1 MNTQVQNILRACAV
15 QIPTLLRGKER
26 LEFISNEILPKL
38 PEQQKMV
45 LVNFFHSLLLE
56 MRKRNAS
63 DLDLGGLGANGHIWM
78 RIQGV
83 KAPVKDWVMMNE
95 DESDILILAILSA
108 QERMTLLNLLSFDF
122 SYVVRDE
129 VAGIDYR
136 FRGTAYFELHHL
148 SINMRAINAT
158 VRSIRTYEFHPH
170 VLRVL
175 SLEHTKEGIVLVTG
189 ITGAGKSTTLDAII
203 DFNNRTMPAHIVV
216 IASPLE
222 YIHTSKR
229 SIVKHREVGVDTLT
243 FKTGAIEA
251 LRQDPDM
258 IVIGEMRDPE
268 TMMAALEIADSGH
281 KVLSTLHTSSAVE
294 SIDRI
299 IGEMPPGEQQRVQNR
314 LADVLRCVIS
324 QKLIPGVDGK
334 LVLAKEILVM
344 TPSIRAAIKNNNT
357 SEIYQMIAESK
368 NLGMNTLEQ
377 DLHRLFT
384 ARKISMETALNY
396 ANNKRR
402 MKQLLHDK
410 LLLSRG

>member
-1 MNTQVQNILRACAV
+1 
-15 QIPTLLRGKER
+15 
-26 LEFISNEILPKL
+26 
-38 PEQQKMV
+38 
-45 LVNFFHSLLLE
+45 
-56 MRKRNAS
+56 
-63 DLDLGGLGANGHIWM
+63 
-78 RIQGV
+78 
-83 KAPVKDWVMMNE
+83 
-95 DESDILILAILSA
+95 
-108 QERMTLLNLLSFDF
+108 
-122 SYVVRDE
+122 
-129 VAGIDYR
+129 
-136 FRGTAYFELHHL
+136 
-148 SINMRAINAT
+148 
-158 VRSIRTYEFHPH
+158 
-170 VLRVL
+170 
-175 SLEHTKEGIVLVTG
+175 
-189 ITGAGKSTTLDAII
+189 
-203 DFNNRTMPAHIVV
+203 
-216 IASPLE
+216 
-222 YIHTSKR
+222 
-229 SIVKHREVGVDTLT
+229 
-243 FKTGAIEA
+243 
-251 LRQDPDM
+251 M
-258 IVIGEMRDPE
+258 IVIGEMRDPD

-324 QKLIPGVDGK
+324 QKLIPGLDGK

>member
-1 MNTQVQNILRACAV
+1 MNAQVQNILRACAA
-15 QIPTLLRGKER
+15 QIPMLLRGKER

-45 LVNFFHSLLLE
+45 LVNFFNLLLLE

-63 DLDLGGLGANGHIWM
+63 DLDLGGLGANRQVWLRVEGT
-78 RIQGV
+78 
-83 KAPVKDWVMMNE
+83 KAPVKDWGMLNE
-95 DESDILILAILSA
+95 TESDILILAVLSI
-108 QERMTLLNLLSFDF
+108 QERMTLLNLLSLDF
-122 SYVVRDE
+122 SYVVKDE

-148 SINMRAINAT
+148 TINMRAINAT
-158 VRSIRTYEFHPH
+158 VRPIQSYGFHPH

-175 SLEHTKEGIVLVTG
+175 SLEHTKEGLILVTG

-216 IASPLE
+216 IASPVE

-229 SIVKHREVGVDTLT
+229 SIVKHREVGEDTLT
-243 FKTGAIEA
+243 FKTGAIES

-258 IVIGEMRDPE
+258 IVIGEMRDPD

-324 QKLIPGVDGK
+324 QKLIPGSDGR

-368 NLGMNTLEQ
+368 NIGMNTLEQ

-384 ARKISMETALNY
+384 TRKISMETALNF

-402 MKQLLHDK
+402 IKQLLHDQ

>member
-1 MNTQVQNILRACAV
+1 MNTQVQNILRACAA
-15 QIPTLLRGKER
+15 QIPTLMREKER

-63 DLDLGGLGANGHIWM
+63 DLDLGGFGANGHVWM
-78 RIQGV
+78 RIEGV
-83 KAPVKDWVMMNE
+83 KAPMKDWVMMSE

-108 QERMTLLNLLSFDF
+108 QERITLLNLLSFDF
-122 SYVVRDE
+122 SYVVKDE

-158 VRSIRTYEFHPH
+158 VRSIRSYEFHPH

-216 IASPLE
+216 IASPVE

-258 IVIGEMRDPE
+258 IVIGEMRDPD

-324 QKLIPGVDGK
+324 QKLIPGIDGK

-384 ARKISMETALNY
+384 ARKISMETALNF

-402 MKQLLHDK
+402 MKQLLHDQ